1 MINYSF
7 SNGRA
12 VVFSTSTNKYFLS
25 GVCNWINH
33 CQWNDRFEKSTNNRT
48 SRIHDPLYMYNIYI
62 YKIYIIYIYIYT
74 HVCKSMKAIV
84 SSWCMHHVGWKLR
97 RSLEHDDESI
107 SVQPCVW
114 TTGRGLARFFFS
126 ET

>member
-25 GVCNWINH
+25 VVCNWINH

-62 YKIYIIYIYIYT
+62 YKIYIIYIYKAGDGGRGEEGRGYSSLLLAPSWPYT
-74 HVCKSMKAIV
+74 SRAKPVRLPLCS
-84 SSWCMHHVGWKLR
+84 LR
-97 RSLEHDDESI
+97 RLPSAESI
-107 SVQPCVW
+107 IYFVV
-114 TTGRGLARFFFS
+114 LFV
-126 ET
+126 